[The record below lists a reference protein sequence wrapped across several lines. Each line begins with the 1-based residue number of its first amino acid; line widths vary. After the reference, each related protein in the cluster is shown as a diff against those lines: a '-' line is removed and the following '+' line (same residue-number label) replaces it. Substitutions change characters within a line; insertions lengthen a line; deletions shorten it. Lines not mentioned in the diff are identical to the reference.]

1 MNDAKLCACGTGL
14 PELACCSGVA
24 ESALDAG
31 HGGTE
36 EIARL
41 LGDAQAAIGRA
52 DLADAARLCTDC
64 LLRDPACL
72 RAVALLASIRREE
85 QNGAVAIAL
94 MRRFVAINPSDPKA
108 RLDLALLLLEAGD
121 LRAGEIEA
129 RACLRLSPDQ
139 SSGHRLMA
147 NVMSKRLRAEF
158 AEWHCREALRLDGPQ
173 PDLLDQLAAILA
185 AQGKLVEARG
195 CYRSAL
201 AISPTRAATLVGL
214 AKLEMID
221 GEHAAAETALNTA
234 LALEPSNRDGRLT
247 RARLLSRTGKVQEAI
262 VALDDLIG
270 SGGTDDPRPG
280 FEKGRLLDGLG
291 RYDDAWETFCA
302 ARRDAHRPEFDYRSE
317 DVQMRVA
324 ALRAFFTRARMALL
338 PRASRSDG
346 VAQPIFIM
354 GFPRSG
360 TTLVEQ
366 ILSSHSQVSAGD
378 ELPVIDDLVTAMPR
392 MLNVPLPYPAA
403 LTELWMGDQR
413 HGLDALRDEY
423 LYRTAY
429 RGLLHGGNTRFT
441 DKMPLNEI
449 KLPLI
454 CMLFPHATRI
464 RLVRHPLDVVL
475 SVCSH
480 WMGFADNFDASLED
494 AARHYVVVSDL
505 MDHYRAELGEQASI
519 VRYESLVTEPET
531 EIRRLLDI
539 AGLPFE
545 EACLRA
551 ELNRRRARTPSS
563 VAVREKINAR
573 AVFRYKNY
581 RRHLEPAS
589 RILEPTISKLGYDI

>member
-1 MNDAKLCACGTGL
+1 MNDAKLCACGTEL
-14 PELACCSGVA
+14 PELACCSGSM
-24 ESALDAG
+24 ESFPHAG
-31 HGGTE
+31 DGRTE

-41 LGDAQAAIGRA
+41 LQSAQAAIGRA
-52 DLADAARLCTDC
+52 DLRDAARLCTEC
-64 LLRDPACL
+64 LCRDPGCL

-85 QNGAVAIAL
+85 RNDAAVIAL
-94 MRRFVAINPSDPKA
+94 MRRFVAIRPSDPKA
-108 RLDLALLLLEAGD
+108 RSDLALLLLEAGD

-139 SSGHRLMA
+139 SLGHRLMA
-147 NVMSKRLRAEF
+147 NVMTSRRRPEF

-173 PDLLDQLAAILA
+173 PDLLDQLAAVLA

-195 CYRSAL
+195 LYRSVL
-201 AISPTRAATLVGL
+201 AIAPTKASTLVGL
-214 AKLEMID
+214 AKLEIID
-221 GEHAAAETALNTA
+221 GEYAAAETALHTA
-234 LALEPSNRDGRLT
+234 LALEPSRPDGQLT
-247 RARLLSRTGKVQEAI
+247 RARLLGRTGKVHEALA
-262 VALDDLIG
+262 ALDDLIG
-270 SGGTDDPRPG
+270 SGGLDDPRAG

-291 RYDDAWETFCA
+291 RYDEAWETFSA
-302 ARRDAHRPEFDYRSE
+302 ARRDGHRPEFAYRSE
-317 DVQMRVA
+317 DVRMRVA

-338 PRASRSDG
+338 PRASRSG
-346 VAQPIFIM
+346 GLAQPIFIM

-392 MLNVPLPYPAA
+392 MLDVPLPYPAA
-403 LTELWMGDQR
+403 LTELWMGDRR

-449 KLPLI
+449 NLPLI
-454 CMLFPHATRI
+454 CMLFPQATRI

-480 WMGFADNFDASLED
+480 WMGFADNFDASIED

-505 MDHYRAELGEQASI
+505 MDHYRAEFGEQAS
-519 VRYESLVTEPET
+519 VVQYETLVTAPEM
-531 EIRRLLDI
+531 EVRRLLDI

-545 EACLRA
+545 EACLQA
-551 ELNRRRARTPSS
+551 ELNPRRARTPSA
-563 VAVREKINAR
+563 VAVRDKINAR

-581 RRHLEPAS
+581 RRHLEPAL